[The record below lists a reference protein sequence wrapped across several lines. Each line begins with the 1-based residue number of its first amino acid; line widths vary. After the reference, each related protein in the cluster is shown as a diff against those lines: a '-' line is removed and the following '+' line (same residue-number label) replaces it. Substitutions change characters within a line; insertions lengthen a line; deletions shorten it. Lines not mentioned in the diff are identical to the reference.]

1 MSMTATPPGSVPI
14 IKDLLDCRAHGLEE
28 RRPCKS
34 LVEGSTAID
43 GRGHINFAEI
53 DAPEVRRRLIGVEIN
68 EDWLT
73 HLKEHNRRTVGDT
86 GWSQE
91 MDTRMPARDLRKVV
105 ERICRGTQKE
115 SCHIDTKGCK
125 EELCSG

>member
-34 LVEGSTAID
+34 LVEGSAAIY

-53 DAPEVRRRLIGVEIN
+53 DAPVMGRSLIGIEID
-68 EDWLT
+68 EVWLT
-73 HLKEHNRRTVGDT
+73 
-86 GWSQE
+86 
-91 MDTRMPARDLRKVV
+91 
-105 ERICRGTQKE
+105 
-115 SCHIDTKGCK
+115 
-125 EELCSG
+125 